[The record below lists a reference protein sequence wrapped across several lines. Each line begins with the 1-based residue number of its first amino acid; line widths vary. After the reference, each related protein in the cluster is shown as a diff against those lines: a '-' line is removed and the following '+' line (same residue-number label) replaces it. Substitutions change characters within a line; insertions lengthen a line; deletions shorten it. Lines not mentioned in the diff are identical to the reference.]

1 MKTAVCFSSFLG
13 FPIWRSV
20 WRACAWRGVCGLVL
34 GSMVALGMPSSANS
48 TAATQSS
55 ELRVTGMTYVA
66 SRGSLN
72 LYRVQASDTR
82 VDPVK
87 EVATLVGVHVV
98 MSPDSEQSFE
108 FHCARGE
115 IELATG
121 NFRAEGQVH
130 GLTADKRRFSTEW
143 VSYDNKAH
151 AISTTAVVLIED
163 IVGKYRGKKG
173 FRYFVD
179 REHLELFE
187 PEVIFGP

>member
-1 MKTAVCFSSFLG
+1 MKRIFARRSSSRLPGVWCRAFCAGFLCAAVVF
-13 FPIWRSV
+13 
-20 WRACAWRGVCGLVL
+20 GV
-34 GSMVALGMPSSANS
+34 PSSAS
-48 TAATQSS
+48 SSAPVQSS

-66 SRGSLN
+66 SRGTQA
-72 LYRVQASDTR
+72 LYRVQASETR
-82 VDPVK
+82 VDSAK

-98 MSPDSEQSFE
+98 MSPDSAQSFE
-108 FHCARGE
+108 FRCARGE

-130 GLTADKRRFSTEW
+130 GLTADKRRFSTAW
-143 VSYDNKAH
+143 VNYDNKTH
-151 AISTTAVVLIED
+151 AISTTAAVLIED
-163 IVGKYRGKKG
+163 ASGKYRGKKG